1 MCRAFAEITGK
12 DTKPDGGPRFFKMT
26 IFESHR
32 RSKPFPASGRAGM
45 LIRSEEQVNLNGKLE
60 L

>member
-32 RSKPFPASGRAGM
+32 RSKPFPASGRTEMGISKNEGRQA
-45 LIRSEEQVNLNGKLE
+45 KL